1 MLRVFGRFDMS
12 VKVSPTGYSF
22 SFAPMPSIDPEEKE
36 IMDRLLAYGCT
47 PTGDKTTDRAKLRR
61 IEEEKAKQDNY
72 VSNKYL
78 TVSQAECQRIQ
89 DSKKEKRKIN
99 NPELSP
105 QVQDKRQG
113 AKFLGEQVFL
123 AIKMKNNIKESEKDT
138 PLKKVS

>member
-1 MLRVFGRFDMS
+1 MLRVLGSIVMS
-12 VKVSPTGYSF
+12 MKVSQSNNSF
-22 SFAPMPSIDPEEKE
+22 SYVPMPNIDSEEKE

-47 PTGDKTTDRAKLRR
+47 PTGDKATDRAKLRR

-89 DSKKEKRKIN
+89 DRKKEKRKTD
-99 NPELSP
+99 NPESSP
-105 QVQDKRQG
+105 SVQDKKQG

-123 AIKMKNNIKESEKDT
+123 AIKMKNNIKESDKDT
-138 PLKKVS
+138 PQKKVS